1 MDKDRRGRTRVVGSI
16 KEVAKEISEKLEKQ
30 LEICHWARTEDGTAF
45 EIELPV
51 VLYFNYQRLKLYIY
65 PVDDGYYV
73 SDDGE
78 AFLEHSCDA
87 QYYYDLFN
95 KEDTGY
101 HFEIELKDD
110 HICKLYRFDYS
121 LMSAIDEFI
130 RFFILLD
137 EFMRKNDIT

>member
-1 MDKDRRGRTRVVGSI
+1 MSQYYS
-16 KEVAKEISEKLEKQ
+16 AKEISKKLETQ
-30 LEICHWARTEDGTAF
+30 LNICKWESKNNGESF

-65 PVDDGYYV
+65 PVDDGYYI

-78 AFLEHSCDA
+78 AFLEHSCDT
-87 QYYYDLFN
+87 QYYFDLFN
-95 KEDTGY
+95 KQDTGY
-101 HFEIELKDD
+101 HFEIELKDN
-110 HICKLYRFDYS
+110 HICKHYRFDYS